1 MDDIKI
7 PPEVVEE
14 LASRE
19 NWKGT
24 SEEARAALAA
34 ALAAWP
40 NNIFDHQYRNGRDYN
55 SLILPLQEPRT

>member
-1 MDDIKI
+1 MIDIKI

-24 SEEARAALAA
+24 SEEARAAIIA

-40 NNIFDHQYRNGRDYN
+40 EAELDDYPEMPHI
-55 SLILPLQEPRT
+55 ILPLQEPRT